1 MNSED
6 SPARPV
12 SSGLPTVIALVLANL
27 IPLAG
32 VLFFGWA
39 TFPLVYLFWLEN
51 VVVGGFNVLK
61 MLLAAPQNGL
71 NWLAKA
77 FLIPFFCFHY
87 GLFTFVHG
95 VFVVGFFG
103 GQFRQGAPFPDS
115 DLFLRLISEQQLW
128 LAVLALVVSHGFSFG
143 WNYLL
148 RGEYRTASLSA
159 LMHQP
164 YGRVVVLHVAI
175 LGGGFLVMALGSP
188 VAGLAL
194 LVVLK
199 IALDV
204 RAHVKQHQRPQAQP
218 PKGRMKPITQRGV

>member
-1 MNSED
+1 MTETAPLTNG
-6 SPARPV
+6 AT
-12 SSGLPTVIALVLANL
+12 GKWPTVIALVLANL

-32 VLFFGWA
+32 VLFFGWE
-39 TFPLVYLFWLEN
+39 TFPLVFLFWIEN

-61 MLLAAPQNGL
+61 MLLAAPQQGL

-77 FLIPFFCFHY
+77 FLIPFFCVHY
-87 GLFTFVHG
+87 GMFTFVHG

-103 GQFRQGAPFPDS
+103 KQFRKGAPFPDA
-115 DLFLRLISEQQLW
+115 DLFLRLITEQHLW

-143 WNYLL
+143 WNYLM
-148 RGEYRTASLSA
+148 RGEYRTASLPA

-204 RAHVKQHQRPQAQP
+204 RAHVKQHQRPPVNVPAP
-218 PKGRMKPITQRGV
+218 G